1 MDYQEALSL
10 AQSETEIVRE
20 RKNLLYTFGATRLPY
35 VCLSKRD
42 SDANLVAVRYGEVT
56 AQKPQIAFPGQD
68 ATFEGFDID
77 GGEGVPV
84 LLARRVEMPPARY
97 VNTEGESRVES
108 GGVEAVIERV
118 YNELEENHDI
128 RTAII
133 RAPDSVW
140 RISILLYIGSQIA
153 RSASSNI
160 SEHMEHLFRQRG
172 M

>member
-1 MDYQEALSL
+1 MDYQEALAL
-10 AQSETEIVRE
+10 AQSETEIIRE

-35 VCLSKRD
+35 VCLSARAT
-42 SDANLVAVRYGEVT
+42 DAGHVAVRYGEVT

-68 ATFEGFDID
+68 ASFEGFDVE
-77 GGEGVPV
+77 GGEGLPV
-84 LLARRVEMPPARY
+84 FLARRVEMPPARY
-97 VNTEGESRVES
+97 VNTEGESRVEV

-133 RAPDSVW
+133 RAPDAVW

-160 SEHMEHLFRQRG
+160 SEHMEHLLRQRG
-172 M
+172 L

>member
-1 MDYQEALSL
+1 MDYQDALSL

-35 VCLSKRD
+35 VCLSVREAD
-42 SDANLVAVRYGEVT
+42 SDFVAVRYGEVT
-56 AQKPQIAFPGQD
+56 AQKPQIAFPGQG
-68 ATFEGFDID
+68 ASFEGFDGD
-77 GGEGVPV
+77 GEEGLPV
-84 LLARRVEMPPARY
+84 FLARRVEMPPARY
-97 VNTEGESRVES
+97 VNTEGESRVEA
-108 GGVEAVIERV
+108 GGVEAVVERV
-118 YNELEENHDI
+118 YNELEQCHDI

-172 M
+172 L